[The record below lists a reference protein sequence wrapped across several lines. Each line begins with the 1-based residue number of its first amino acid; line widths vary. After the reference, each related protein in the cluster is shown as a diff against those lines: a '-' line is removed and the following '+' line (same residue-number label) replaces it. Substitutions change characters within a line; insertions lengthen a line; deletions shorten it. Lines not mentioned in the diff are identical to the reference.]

1 MEWLG
6 RGPRVFAASTGNL
19 LCYLG
24 FRLRGLPGAAVATVC
39 FLTPCFL
46 LMLLLSYLYLKYGEM
61 PVVSGLFR
69 GLGALVIGLIF
80 NTILNLWRSGV
91 KTVFHW
97 LMAFAGFAMVFWFN
111 MGIVKILLVAGGA
124 SLLSVLLIR
133 RFPLLAPRTGGWSG
147 LWKKGGFAS
156 GNLGADTTRQSLS

>member
-39 FLTPCFL
+39 FLIPCFL
-46 LMLLLSYLYLKYGEM
+46 LMLLLSSLYLKDGEM

-69 GLGALVIGLIF
+69 GLGALVIGLVL

-91 KTVFHW
+91 KTVFNG
-97 LMAFAGFAMVFWFN
+97 LMAFAGFAMVFWFK
-111 MGIVKILLVAGGA
+111 MGVVIILLIAGGA
-124 SLLSVLLIR
+124 SLLMVLLIR
-133 RFPLLAPRTGGWSG
+133 RFPLLAPWAGGWRG
-147 LWKKGGFAS
+147 RG
-156 GNLGADTTRQSLS
+156 